1 MPYYITDNAE
11 GCSGWAT
18 VKDDGEELG
27 CHMTKED
34 AIDQM
39 VALSLAEDIEPGGE
53 RKIHKKKM
61 KYRAKPDELEV
72 GDFVSWRSSSGRAR
86 GRITRIK
93 TDGDLTA
100 PESDFTVTGTP
111 DDPAA
116 LIRIY
121 EQTEEGWRETPII
134 VVHRF
139 TTLTK
144 IDELRSEQRELPDN
158 YRPALAEDVPE
169 GRACGN
175 CYFFNEERQNE
186 EGTKAWCEKWDDY
199 VDGGYYCNAWQ
210 PEDMENRAPAP
221 KEDQIEGSDK
231 NKPGSAKGAGGD
243 ITLDEQ
249 TETGLRN
256 KVKDHNE
263 AMAEDDRPSW
273 TRTTYGQL
281 AAVFRRG
288 AGAFSTSHRPG
299 MTRNQWAMA
308 RVNAYLYLLRRGR
321 PENPKYITD
330 YDLLP
335 TDHPKSTRSMPEA
348 RAINQSAPAYMR
360 AAARR
365 GLELYE
371 AGEGGA
377 GLTQKTIREARLMA
391 EGQVSDDKWTRL
403 GPWIAR
409 HMPDLDAPKNSN
421 RRDPEYPGAGL
432 VAHLLWG
439 SGPTKRA
446 AERAMEYAEG
456 VVARIRAEERTMT
469 DTTEK
474 LNRWADVARAIQKK
488 IDGEPNTK
496 EPEIRTNSTKFEVRS
511 EGDGMTFTGYAS
523 VFNSSS
529 EDLGGF
535 REFVAPGA
543 FKRSLQ
549 SRNEIKLL
557 WNHDTSEPL
566 ASLRNGSLEL
576 TEDRYGLKVKAR
588 LPKTTR
594 GKDVAELL
602 RSKVIDSMS
611 FGFNVIKDSWSEGG
625 SVRTLE
631 SVRLSEVSIV
641 TYPAYAATTAQVR
654 SIQPTIDADEL
665 ANALLKLESG
675 EDLDEKSA
683 ALITDV
689 VGKLRQQPE
698 TEVGADN
705 NGLALLDLKKKQLD
719 LLLKRI

>member
-1 MPYYITDNAE
+1 MPYYITDKSSD
-11 GCSGWAT
+11 CSGWA
-18 VKDDGEELG
+18 VIKADGEVLA
-27 CHMTKED
+27 CHDTKES
-34 AIDQM
+34 AIDQAIA
-39 VALSLAEDIEPGGE
+39 VSLAEDTEFGGE
-53 RKIHKKKM
+53 RAAVGLLSSGDFVTWDVNDPTVLAQVVVAQDQYAVVRVFEFEYGVFSPTDKLMVINVLSIEKTQRPERIAVEEEDEPDASDSVQDM
-61 KYRAKPDELEV
+61 GDEVMPDEQFMSRARPDELEV
-72 GDFVSWRSSSGRAR
+72 GDFVSWRASGGRAR
-86 GRITRIK
+86 GRITKIVR
-93 TDGDLTA
+93 DGDLSA
-100 PESDFTVTGTP
+100 PKKDFIITGTP

-121 EQTEEGWRETPII
+121 EQTADGWRDTPVL

-144 IDELRSEQRELPDN
+144 IDELRSEQRDLPDN

-175 CYFFNEERQNE
+175 CFFFNEERQNQD
-186 EGTKAWCEKWDDY
+186 GTKAWCEKWEDF

-210 PEDMENRAPAP
+210 P
-221 KEDQIEGSDK
+221 
-231 NKPGSAKGAGGD
+231 
-243 ITLDEQ
+243 DE
-249 TETGLRN
+249 
-256 KVKDHNE
+256 
-263 AMAEDDRPSW
+263 
-273 TRTTYGQL
+273 
-281 AAVFRRG
+281 
-288 AGAFSTSHRPG
+288 
-299 MTRNQWAMA
+299 
-308 RVNAYLYLLRRGR
+308 
-321 PENPKYITD
+321 
-330 YDLLP
+330 
-335 TDHPKSTRSMPEA
+335 EA
-348 RAINQSAPAYMR
+348 RAINQKAPAYMR

-371 AGEGGA
+371 EGFGGA

-391 EGQVSDDKWTRL
+391 QGQVSDDKWVRL
-403 GPWIAR
+403 GAWIAR

-421 RRDPEYPGAGL
+421 RNDPEYPGPGL

-446 AERAMEYAEG
+446 AKRAMNYANG
-456 VVARIRAEERTMT
+456 VVARIEAQERTMT

-488 IDGEPNTK
+488 IDGESNTK
-496 EPEIRTNSTKFEVRS
+496 EPEIRTTNTQFEIRS
-511 EGDGMTFTGYAS
+511 EDDGMTFTGYAS

-557 WNHDTSEPL
+557 WNHDANEPL
-566 ASLRNGSLEL
+566 ASVRGGSLEL

-588 LPKTTR
+588 LPKTSR
-594 GKDVAELL
+594 GRDVAELL

-611 FGFNVIKDSWSEGG
+611 FGFNVIKDTWSENG

-631 SVRLSEVSIV
+631 SVRLHEVSIV
-641 TYPAYAATTAQVR
+641 TFPAYSATTATVR
-654 SIQPTIDADEL
+654 SMQPTIDADEL

-683 ALITDV
+683 SLITDV

-698 TEVGADN
+698 AKVEPGD

>member
-1 MPYYITDNAE
+1 VPYYITDKSSD
-11 GCSGWAT
+11 CSGWAV
-18 VKDDGEELG
+18 VKEDGEVLG
-27 CHMTKED
+27 CHGSKQS
-34 AIDQM
+34 AIDQA
-39 VALSLAEDIEPGGE
+39 VAVSLAEDTDFGGE
-53 RKIHKKKM
+53 RAAVGLLASGDWVSWEPNDSKVLAQVVVVENQYAVVRIFEYEYGVFSPTDKLMVINVFSIEKIQRPERIAVEEEELDSVADM
-61 KYRAKPDELEV
+61 GNEAVPDEEFMTRARPDELEV
-72 GDFVSWRSSSGRAR
+72 GDFVSWRSSGGRAR
-86 GRITRIK
+86 GRITRIRR
-93 TDGDLTA
+93 DGELTA

-121 EQTEEGWRETPII
+121 EQTDEGWRETPVI

-144 IDELRSEQRELPDN
+144 IDELRSEKRDLPDN

-175 CYFFNEERQNE
+175 CFFFNEERQNE
-186 EGTKAWCEKWDDY
+186 DGTKAWCEKWDDY

-210 PEDMENRAPAP
+210 A
-221 KEDQIEGSDK
+221 
-231 NKPGSAKGAGGD
+231 
-243 ITLDEQ
+243 DE
-249 TETGLRN
+249 E
-256 KVKDHNE
+256 
-263 AMAEDDRPSW
+263 S
-273 TRTTYGQL
+273 
-281 AAVFRRG
+281 
-288 AGAFSTSHRPG
+288 
-299 MTRNQWAMA
+299 
-308 RVNAYLYLLRRGR
+308 
-321 PENPKYITD
+321 
-330 YDLLP
+330 
-335 TDHPKSTRSMPEA
+335 
-348 RAINQSAPAYMR
+348 RAINQKAPAYMR

-365 GLELYE
+365 GLELNE
-371 AGEGGA
+371 QGFGGA

-391 EGQVSDDKWTRL
+391 QGQVSDDKWVRISA
-403 GPWIAR
+403 WIAR

-421 RRDPEYPGAGL
+421 RNDPEYPGPGL

-439 SGPTKRA
+439 SGPTKKS
-446 AERAMEYAEG
+446 AERAMSYANG
-456 VVARIRAEERTMT
+456 VVARIEAEERTMT

-496 EPEIRTNSTKFEVRS
+496 DPEIRTNNTKFEVRS
-511 EGDGMTFTGYAS
+511 EDDGMTFTGYAS

-557 WNHDTSEPL
+557 WNHDTNEPL
-566 ASLRNGSLEL
+566 ASVRGGSLEL
-576 TEDRYGLKVKAR
+576 VEDRYGLKVKAK

-594 GKDVAELL
+594 GRDVAELL

-611 FGFNVIKDSWSEGG
+611 FGFNVIKDAWSENG

-631 SVRLSEVSIV
+631 SVRLHEVSIV
-641 TYPAYAATTAQVR
+641 TYPAYSATTAQVR

-683 ALITDV
+683 TLITDV

-698 TEVGADN
+698 AEVGADD